1 MLGRY
6 VNFIMDCFLC
16 SICRWCMM
24 RRHFIIIVL
33 GIFQFGCIPLAE
45 HHNKISPATMH
56 EEYHDINFSN
66 LYEKNRSFPALE
78 TGIYAILDGILI
90 SSSQD
95 THLGKKQSKLLEEYV
110 RQNRLFCQKGFDQE
124 WMNQLKQNLDR
135 LEKTENNRIASAV
148 NKKMQALFAERQ
160 CNTW

>member
-1 MLGRY
+1 
-6 VNFIMDCFLC
+6 
-16 SICRWCMM
+16 M

-45 HHNKISPATMH
+45 HHNKISPATKH
-56 EEYHDINFSN
+56 EEYHEVSFSN

-95 THLGKKQSKLLEEYV
+95 THLGK
-110 RQNRLFCQKGFDQE
+110 
-124 WMNQLKQNLDR
+124 
-135 LEKTENNRIASAV
+135 NNRNFWKNMCVKIDYSV
-148 NKKMQALFAERQ
+148 KKVLIRSGSI
-160 CNTW
+160 N

>member
-1 MLGRY
+1 
-6 VNFIMDCFLC
+6 
-16 SICRWCMM
+16 MM

-45 HHNKISPATMH
+45 HHNKISPATAH
-56 EEYHDINFSN
+56 EEYHEVNFSN

-90 SSSQD
+90 SSSQN

-110 RQNRLFCQKGFDQE
+110 RQNQLFCQKGFDQD

-148 NKKMQALFAERQ
+148 NKKMQTLFAEQQ
-160 CNTW
+160 CNAL